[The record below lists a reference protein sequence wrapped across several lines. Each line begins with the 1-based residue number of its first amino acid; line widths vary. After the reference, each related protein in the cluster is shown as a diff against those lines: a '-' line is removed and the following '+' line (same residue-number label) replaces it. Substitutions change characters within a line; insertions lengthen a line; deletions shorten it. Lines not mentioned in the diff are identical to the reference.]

1 MLGHRQ
7 LYGFRPTKIF
17 VFGDSYVDTGNIPK
31 SVLGSWKEPYGLTFP
46 GKPAGRFSDGRVLTD
61 YLGKFINI
69 NYFISI
75 SLVMIC
81 FIYLFIFSLM
91 SLLYVI
97 IIFFSFFPFRV
108 LCYLSASGFLFS
120 ASLPLLILWWLLLSC
135 SLLLA
140 FSLLTRIIEAPLFLF
155 WFLFLSIASDQQLS
169 ILSLSLSIFLFLF

>member
-1 MLGHRQ
+1 MHLHAGQQQQVLGHRQ
-7 LYGFRPTKIF
+7 LYGFRPTKLF

-75 SLVMIC
+75 SLVMIY

-120 ASLPLLILWWLLLSC
+120 ASLPLLIL
-135 SLLLA
+135 
-140 FSLLTRIIEAPLFLF
+140 
-155 WFLFLSIASDQQLS
+155 
-169 ILSLSLSIFLFLF
+169 